1 MSAAPDL
8 NDDVVALEVPTFAF
22 AKELL
27 GRLRPTWWGQIDDLG
42 HGWAVLVEFRSDGRD
57 LAILMRVVRSWLDA
71 SGLGAIRFQLDGRS
85 YVLEAV
91 EPVPAAAAAT

>member
-1 MSAAPDL
+1 MDTNPDL
-8 NDDVVALEVPTFAF
+8 IDVVSLEVPTFAF

-42 HGWAVLVEFRSDGRD
+42 QGWAVVAEFRADGRD
-57 LAILMRVVRSWLDA
+57 LAVLMRVVRGWLDA

-85 YVLEAV
+85 YVLEAA
-91 EPVPAAAAAT
+91 EPVASIAAP